1 MESGVSTVSRR
12 YRNRAS
18 LSTKSILA
26 LVWGVT
32 LLLAC
37 GQESKQSG
45 DMQTSENS
53 IPEITVQE
61 LQQKVSANEQFFLL
75 DVRTLPEF
83 TEAHLN
89 FTDDLIPY
97 DSVPAYIER
106 LPEDK
111 ATPIYTF
118 CRSGRRSG
126 IVTQYLRS
134 IGYTNAFNISG
145 GIIAWKAAG
154 YETVAGQ

>member
-1 MESGVSTVSRR
+1 MESGAFTASRPS
-12 YRNRAS
+12 RNRDS
-18 LSTKSILA
+18 LRTNSILA
-26 LVWGVT
+26 LVWGLC

-37 GQESKQSG
+37 GQESKQSD

-53 IPEITVQE
+53 IPEITVQQ
-61 LQQKVSANEQFFLL
+61 LQQKAAANEQFYLL

-111 ATPIYTF
+111 ATPIYSF

-134 IGYTNAFNISG
+134 IGYTNAFNVSG